1 MLLILVRVVFYW
13 LFSILHFFFF
23 LLDLHDLQTEGR
35 PGEENVDRK
44 GRGGE
49 CEGESG
55 DDRV

>member
-13 LFSILHFFFF
+13 LFSILHFFF